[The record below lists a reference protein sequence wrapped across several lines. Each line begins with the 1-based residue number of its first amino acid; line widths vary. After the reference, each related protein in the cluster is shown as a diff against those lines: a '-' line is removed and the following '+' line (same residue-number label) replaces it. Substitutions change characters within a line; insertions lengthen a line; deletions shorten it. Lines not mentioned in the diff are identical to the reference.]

1 MSATNPPI
9 FTAIENNNIAEVNN
23 LIEQGKVNLKQ
34 KYGQKQTT
42 ALYYAVQKK
51 TTTNNN
57 NNTNNTNTA
66 NKMIVYLIAK
76 GANVN
81 AQNAAGITPLMY
93 AALHGD
99 LVKSAILLRLGANS
113 NVRDQKGLTA
123 LYYAVFSKNNTT
135 NKYEIVQ
142 MLLDFGANPNLLYDN
157 NETILIQ
164 MMKNRSSWWNSYK
177 YEDALVNLLLEN
189 GANVN
194 LADITGNTAFNY
206 AQKTG
211 KSSAIINQL
220 TPVHRG
226 QPPYLRAPPYLGASP
241 YSRAS
246 PYLGASPY
254 LRAGNK
260 SIKKRKEMSFEKK
273 HGKTRRNKI

>member
-9 FTAIENNNIAEVNN
+9 LAAIENNNIAEVNN

-51 TTTNNN
+51 TSNNN
-57 NNTNNTNTA
+57 NNTNNTNTT

-93 AALHGD
+93 ASLHGD

-164 MMKNRSSWWNSYK
+164 MMKNSSSWWNSYK

-189 GANVN
+189 GANIN
-194 LADITGNTAFNY
+194 LTDITGNTAFNY

-226 QPPYLRAPPYLGASP
+226 RERYLGSSSYLGSPSYLSASP
-241 YSRAS
+241 YVRA
-246 PYLGASPY
+246 PPY

-260 SIKKRKEMSFEKK
+260 SIKKRKGMLFEKK
-273 HGKTRRNKI
+273 YGKTMRNKI